1 MSAGP
6 NEDGKVSVADL
17 FGCRFEGCMA
27 HDGCAQNG
35 HIEEGNFGAGG
46 AMKVGTAADVLI
58 ADSVFHGNRA
68 GCLGGALWAN
78 WVTPAGPHT
87 INIMST
93 VFTANH
99 ADSGH
104 PGYGND
110 IAVLATPNQINCPP
124 PGTACGVDL
133 PPGTTCCFEEDY
145 ESLSAVLPT
154 SE

>member
-1 MSAGP
+1 MQAAPLG
-6 NEDGKVSVADL
+6 E
-17 FGCRFEGCMA
+17 R
-27 HDGCAQNG
+27 
-35 HIEEGNFGAGG
+35 IGG
-46 AMKVGTAADVLI
+46 Y
-58 ADSVFHGNRA
+58 RRRPPE
-68 GCLGGALWAN
+68 GGALRPLSRGTPERVRGDPWA
-78 WVTPAGPHT
+78 TPAGPHT

-104 PGYGND
+104 PGNGND